1 MFLQASKGML
11 VGNAERGST
20 SRFAPLFLG
29 SEIKES
35 NFVWRYVTYVR
46 NVGSGV
52 FSSGTK
58 AYPVP

>member
-1 MFLQASKGML
+1 MAGT
-11 VGNAERGST
+11 AEARAKRAHHILHS
-20 SRFAPLFLG
+20 SARILCKVR
-29 SEIKES
+29 EIKES